1 MLGIFGAKKVEVLSH
16 WYALVPDFNTST
28 RDLYVAIEKE
38 LKTRQVPNLQI
49 SRVEFAEGGLLS
61 NNREYLRMTR
71 ERLVFDICGAPFGTA
86 FFFSC
91 RFAEIPAVVQLWQLL
106 VLACALGFFAV
117 FSFTIFVKVFGLL
130 APFLWPLACIAF
142 LILAIYVMRNAAA
155 TGIKDL
161 DATLLKIPVLN
172 AVYAAWFR
180 RETYYREDTRLMYCD
195 TVNEVV
201 KATVEEITG
210 AKGIKL
216 LRFNEHS
223 PIFGD
228 LYKPSTVQLPRSSAA
243 T

>member
-16 WYALVPDFNTST
+16 WYALVPGFNTST
-28 RDLYVAIEKE
+28 KDLYVAIEKE
-38 LKTRQVPNLQI
+38 LKTRQVPNLQL
-49 SRVEFAEGGLLS
+49 SRVEFAEGGFLS
-61 NNREYLRMTR
+61 DKREYLRITR

-91 RFAEIPAVVQLWQLL
+91 RFAEIPVVVQLWQLL

-130 APFLWPLACIAF
+130 APFLWPLAFIAF
-142 LILAIYVMRNAAA
+142 FVLVIYAMRNAAA

-195 TVNEVV
+195 TINDVI
-201 KATVEEITG
+201 KATVEEVTG

-223 PIFGD
+223 PIWKE
-228 LYKPSTVQLPRSSAA
+228 LYKPSMVQLPKSPPP